1 MSGNSALRL
10 IRHARVQILA
20 GDRLRP
26 KYVLA
31 KGEIPVP
38 VSSLDMSG
46 WPEVADLDRQPVDF
60 LGRVNAR
67 PRIEDLF
74 RQYDEAAK
82 TDHGVATR
90 ELTRS
95 IVAYEERV
103 RQQKAEQERV
113 GYAQA
118 AKRAEATYDLRFAVE
133 EEIKFHSKASVL
145 ALGAIIMVELDDA
158 DEHVQETYRAALA
171 AIRRALVDA
180 IAQDADRVLA
190 SADEESANV

>member
-46 WPEVADLDRQPVDF
+46 WPEVDDLDRQPIDF

-67 PRIEDLF
+67 PAIEDLF
-74 RQYDEAAK
+74 RRFQKGSE
-82 TDHGVATR
+82 TDRCVATR

-95 IVAYEERV
+95 LVAYEERV
-103 RQQKAEQERV
+103 KQQKAEPERV
-113 GYAQA
+113 GYSQA
-118 AKRAEATYDLRFAVE
+118 AKRVEATYDLRFAVE
-133 EEIKFHSKASVL
+133 EEIKGHSNASVL
-145 ALGAIIMVELDDA
+145 ALGAVIMTELDDA
-158 DEHVQETYRAALA
+158 DEHAQETYRGAG
-171 AIRRALVDA
+171 RNPPG
-180 IAQDADRVLA
+180 
-190 SADEESANV
+190 SC